1 MATCTEFT
9 STVLD
14 SRTAPMTVSRLAV
27 MPGDVFHDGGVRYL
41 VLNTRYPDVPHCGL
55 RQSLTVAALSHADT
69 RGILKPWTMGL
80 SVDYA
85 RTKDATVEAPEPDA
99 RRWWVATVLDDRDRF
114 DGANG
119 YRESDDCERCADAPL
134 DPARRN
140 YVTCKSARAHAW
152 NQVGEW
158 QDARHRLEAPRDY
171 YVLPVIADTWEDARE
186 QVRAL
191 CERLRTVGH
200 L

>member
-1 MATCTEFT
+1 MPTCTDFT

-14 SRTAPMTVSRLAV
+14 SRSAPMTVQRLAV

-41 VLNTRYPDVPHCGL
+41 VLNARYPDVPSYGM

-69 RGILKPWTMGL
+69 RGILAPWTMGL
-80 SVDYA
+80 SVDFA
-85 RTKDATVEAPEPDA
+85 RNQDATVEAPEPDA
-99 RRWWVATVLDDRDRF
+99 RRWWLAVTLDDHHRF
-114 DGANG
+114 DGASG
-119 YRESDDCERCADAPL
+119 YQESADCSRCADPHP
-134 DPARRN
+134 DPEFRN
-140 YVTCKSARAHAW
+140 YVPCKSARAHAW

-158 QDARHRLEAPRDY
+158 VGARHRLEAPRTY
-171 YVLPVIADTWEDARE
+171 YVLPVIADTWDDARS
-186 QVRAL
+186 QARDL